1 MKRSQVLLSILAG
14 ALVIAL
20 FYVLLW
26 SPARED
32 LAELEQQIA
41 AQQTQQ
47 QQLQQEITRL
57 RAVRDEAPE
66 VEAELAA
73 AEAIVP
79 RDPALPSALRQLQS
93 AADESGLVLS
103 TVSTSRPAAVDGSSD
118 GLSSIDVN
126 VQLGGGYFQLVDFL
140 RRIEDPTIT
149 PRGLIWGSATVTV
162 AEYPTLTVSMS
173 GRLHALI
180 ASPVVREA
188 EVPDTDGVEGD
199 EDTDEEAMM
208 ADEQPE
214 ATGRG

>member
-32 LAELEQQIA
+32 LVELEEQIA

-79 RDPALPSALRQLQS
+79 RDAALPAALRQLQV
-93 AADESGLVLS
+93 AADESGVVLQS
-103 TVSTSRPAAVDGSSD
+103 VSTSRPTALVGAPD
-118 GLSSIDVN
+118 GLSSIN
-126 VQLGGGYFQLVDFL
+126 ASMQIFGGYFQIVDFL
-140 RRIEDPTIT
+140 RRVEDPSIT
-149 PRGLIWGSATVTV
+149 PRGLTWGNATL
-162 AEYPTLTVSMS
+162 ALGEEYPELNVSLTGS
-173 GRLHALI
+173 LYALI
-180 ASPVVREA
+180 AVPAVPEP
-188 EVPDTDGVEGD
+188 EVPEDPEGTEGEDDSESD
-199 EDTDEEAMM
+199 EDA
-208 ADEQPE
+208 ADDGE
-214 ATGRG
+214 ATT